1 MKKHI
6 FLLILLVMSAATFA
20 QSGIV
25 VNKSGP
31 YYAGDTIGFN
41 KICHDGTN
49 SVNSSW
55 NWGDSSVTN
64 RADDSDYG
72 WQNHVFSSPG
82 NYTITYF
89 RGTPFSTPMCWPS
102 TITYNITIEE
112 NRYILA
118 TPAAPLA
125 GQVITFTAYNFQTP
139 GNIRW
144 DMGDGTILGVNK
156 HLIRKG
162 AGVLGGG
169 VVQYTYNT
177 PGTYTVNAYDVNGS
191 QKIPITLLIIVAQ
204 PNRNIVYSPEI
215 NIRVDQPV
223 YFGVTGFITNI
234 IDWNFGDGTV
244 MPGENITIMHRFQTP
259 GTWIVTAKDSTI
271 SHTPEQKEI
280 LILPENRSIIVSAPE
295 VRLNDPVQIS
305 ALNFR
310 GDLILWNFGDGTQVS
325 AGHSVSHLYE
335 KDGTYTI
342 NARDENGESLKEFT
356 TTVRVKGISDEVNLE
371 IAEIKLDNGKY
382 YKVVPRNS
390 KNIKAVLRMKMR
402 GTGSVSGYWL
412 VDGNVFEYFDGL
424 AVQGELKEIY
434 TNTIPGLPTL
444 DPGLHTV
451 SVKLTRPS
459 EVPITFPVLK
469 YFVLST
475 ETIMETIAP
484 KDGFV
489 VKEKDI
495 PSFSWKE
502 PKGGS
507 KYKIGFSNY
516 IYPLLMNEKSVTW
529 VDTGSALSYKPSKEI
544 WDKIKRNKW
553 THWKVRAFDT
563 NMQFIAESEIQEIK
577 VVIATAE
584 ISINTITDL
593 DGNKVKITNG
603 IVRSNQKNLL
613 VDGNITYKG
622 DSKFIVLR
630 VYSGEELI
638 DQLLFRDVK
647 KDETRNFKSSI
658 PNLKENTKI
667 KFEVLKTSS
676 PSVIIGIKGLILKKK

>member
-1 MKKHI
+1 MRKKLLLFI
-6 FLLILLVMSAATFA
+6 FGVFFSTVLFSTITQPTNGQTFKIGTKVSFTWVENIYNDEPREWIFPDGNVNVIGQPTPITVTRVINTAGSYTARFRYYDYWDASDKIETVTINILE
-20 QSGIV
+20 
-25 VNKSGP
+25 
-31 YYAGDTIGFN
+31 
-41 KICHDGTN
+41 
-49 SVNSSW
+49 
-55 NWGDSSVTN
+55 N
-64 RADDSDYG
+64 R
-72 WQNHVFSSPG
+72 
-82 NYTITYF
+82 TITYA
-89 RGTPFSTPMCWPS
+89 P
-102 TITYNITIEE
+102 YNP
-112 NRYILA
+112 Y
-118 TPAAPLA
+118 A
-125 GQVITFTAYNFQTP
+125 GQIITFTANNFNTP
-139 GNIRW
+139 GNIKW
-144 DMGDGTILGVNK
+144 DMGDGTILSVDK
-156 HLIRKG
+156 PVYRKG
-162 AGVLGGG
+162 VSILGGSA
-169 VVQYTYNT
+169 VQYTYNT
-177 PGTYTVNAYDVNGS
+177 PGSYTIRAYDQNGTE
-191 QKIPITLLIIVAQ
+191 KIPITLQILIAQ
-204 PNRNIVYSPEI
+204 PNRQIVYSPET

-223 YFGVTGFITNI
+223 YFGVTGFLTNV

-259 GTWIVTAKDSTI
+259 GTWIVTAKDSAI
-271 SHTPEQKEI
+271 SHTPVQKQI

-295 VRLNDPVQIS
+295 VRLSDPVQVT

-310 GDLILWNFGDGTQVS
+310 GDLLLWDWGDGTRIS
-325 AGHSVSHLYE
+325 AGHSVTHIYG

-342 NARDENGESLKEFT
+342 KAIDENGESLKEFT
-356 TTVRVKGISDEVNLE
+356 TTVRVRGISDEVNLE

-412 VDGNVFEYFDGL
+412 VDGNVFEYFTGL
-424 AVQGELKEIY
+424 AVQGELKKIY

-451 SVKLTRPS
+451 SVKLTRPA

-516 IYPLLMNEKSVTW
+516 LYPLLMNEKSVTW
-529 VDTGSALSYKPSKEI
+529 VDTGSALSFKPSNEI

-563 NMQFIAESEIQEIK
+563 NMQFIAESEIHEIK

-584 ISINTITDL
+584 ISLNTITDL

-613 VDGNITYKG
+613 VDGTITYKG

-647 KDETRNFKSSI
+647 KDEIRNFKSSI
-658 PNLKENTKI
+658 PNLKDNTKI

-676 PSVIIGIKGLILKKK
+676 PSVIIGIKGLILRKG